1 MQGLFWQEF
10 FVFVLNAEEFGEGC
24 LAGLVHILLELLAE
38 LVAAVRAGVHAWKG
52 KNKLLVLQGQ
62 LIYFVELP
70 EK

>member
-52 KNKLLVLQGQ
+52 KILVISPSEQ
-62 LIYFVELP
+62 IKY
-70 EK
+70 